1 MIDIKQGDCL
11 ELMKEIPDKSIDMIL
26 CDLPY
31 GTTAC
36 KWDSRLPLD
45 VLWGGVFDVT
55 LTDIPYDMVNRAD
68 NGLRN
73 LNKDKADIITFNL
86 NNFLDEIY
94 RLTSGSIIIFCGV
107 NQVSQIYNYFAD
119 KQNNKQGTTRQL
131 IWKKTNPSP
140 MNGQHIYLSGIE
152 NAIWFKKRGATFN
165 AHCKNTVFEF
175 PSGRSKIHPTEK
187 NHELLKDLILDNSNE
202 GDIIF
207 DPCAGSLA
215 HCLVAKENGRRYVG
229 CELNKEYFD
238 SGVERLNK

>member
-1 MIDIKQGDCL
+1 MHGINVEHQTG
-11 ELMKEIPDKSIDMIL
+11 
-26 CDLPY
+26 
-31 GTTAC
+31 
-36 KWDSRLPLD
+36 
-45 VLWGGVFDVT
+45 GGVFDVT
-55 LTDIPYDMVNRAD
+55 LTDIPYDMVNRKD

-86 NNFLDEIY
+86 DNFLDEIY

-140 MNGQHIYLSGIE
+140 MNGQYIYLSGIE

-187 NHELLKDLILDNSNE
+187 NHALIKDLILDNSNE

-238 SGVERLNK
+238 KGIERLK

>member
-1 MIDIKQGDCL
+1 MNVLKQLYLTSDYHDESGMIFNADCMEIMSSIKQ
-11 ELMKEIPDKSIDMIL
+11 
-26 CDLPY
+26 
-31 GTTAC
+31 
-36 KWDSRLPLD
+36 
-45 VLWGGVFDVT
+45 GGVFDVT

-73 LNKDKADIITFNL
+73 LNKDKADIITFDL
-86 NNFLDEIY
+86 DSFLDEIY

-187 NHELLKDLILDNSNE
+187 NHELIKDLILDNSNE

-207 DPCAGSLA
+207 DPCAGSLS

-238 SGVERLNK
+238 SGIERLSK

>member
-1 MIDIKQGDCL
+1 MNVLKQLYLTSDYHDESGMIFNADC
-11 ELMKEIPDKSIDMIL
+11 MEIMSSIEQ
-26 CDLPY
+26 
-31 GTTAC
+31 
-36 KWDSRLPLD
+36 
-45 VLWGGVFDVT
+45 GGVFDVT

-73 LNKDKADIITFNL
+73 LNKDKADIITFDL
-86 NNFLDEIY
+86 DSFLDEIY

-165 AHCKNTVFEF
+165 AHCKNTVFDF

-187 NHELLKDLILDNSNE
+187 NHELIKDLILDNSKE

-215 HCLVAKENGRRYVG
+215 HCLVAKENGRRYIG

-238 SGVERLNK
+238 SGIERLNK